1 MATLLSTK
9 DLTKSFGGVQATNAV
24 SIELKDKGL
33 RSIIGPN
40 GAGKTTLIN
49 LITGRFPAS
58 SGQVLFGDRDVTNRP
73 AHELARLGICRTFQI
88 TSVFQDLSVF
98 ENVRISKQARL
109 GGSFRFFSTKKG
121 LRQVE
126 EETWGI
132 LERVKLADLASQTS
146 SSLAYGDQRVLEV
159 AIALASSPSILFL
172 DEPTAGMSPAE
183 TRSIAAM
190 MRSLAEDVSIVL
202 VEHDMDL
209 VMSISDRISVLHFGS
224 LVAEGTPEEIHS
236 NELVREA
243 YLGKEASVWP
253 W

>member
-109 GGSFRFFSTKKG
+109 GGSFRFFSTKRG

>member
-24 SIELKDKGL
+24 SIELEDKGL